1 MNLIN
6 PEVRDVQQ
14 HFFDLRDRMSKMEG
28 QFEEVRRTVAEASR
42 QTIWQFVV
50 FTLTMATVVL
60 GGIKYQT
67 DALRNESNARFEAIE
82 KRIEQSEKNLNAR
95 LEQSERNINARF
107 EDLKQTVLTQRR
119 QPTAAETAPK

>member
-28 QFEEVRRTVAEASR
+28 QFEEVQRIVAEASR

-50 FTLTMATVVL
+50 FTLTMAAVFL
-60 GGIKYQT
+60 SGIKYQT

-82 KRIEQSEKNLNAR
+82 KRIEQSE
-95 LEQSERNINARF
+95 RNINARF
-107 EDLKQTVLTQRR
+107 EDLKQTVLTQRK
-119 QPTAAETAPK
+119 QTSVSEPAPK